1 MASLGLVLLL
11 MIKQG
16 DNVTRMGSDHRMRD
30 SDRARYLLTEE
41 MGMELYDGSHDSELL
56 RIYERYPP

>member
-1 MASLGLVLLL
+1 